1 MIVIFVSPALV
12 HFQNMLIHQQVY
24 VIGAI
29 RLYVLNVGR
38 KMERCVFCVKMD
50 GYWLITHAQNAIH
63 SATNANQFHQIVQ
76 VFQLPQLFVTAVN
89 LGTLSS
95 N

>member
-12 HFQNMLIHQQVY
+12 HFLNMLIHQRVY
-24 VIGAI
+24 AIDAI
-29 RLYVLNVGR
+29 RLYALNVGR

-50 GYWLITHAQNAIH
+50 GFWLITHARNAIN
-63 SATNANQFHQIVQ
+63 SATNANQFHQILQ
-76 VFQLPQLFVTAVN
+76 AFQLPQLSVTTVN
-89 LGTLSS
+89 LVTLSS

>member
-12 HFQNMLIHQQVY
+12 HFLNMPTHQQVY
-24 VIGAI
+24 AIGAI
-29 RLYVLNVGR
+29 RLYALNVGR

-50 GYWLITHAQNAIH
+50 GFWLITHARNAIN
-63 SATNANQFHQIVQ
+63 SATNANQFHQILQ
-76 VFQLPQLFVTAVN
+76 VFQQPQLSVTTVN
-89 LGTLSS
+89 LVTLSS